1 MGGGGL
7 GADSGAPPAFRTAGS
22 YHGGGARELV
32 LQILD
37 FHEGPQA
44 REHLDAMRRDRHV
57 SPAVVDGLIAL
68 EPLVKAELAR
78 RRPAQAAPCGQDTGE
93 DHDP

>member
-1 MGGGGL
+1 
-7 GADSGAPPAFRTAGS
+7 
-22 YHGGGARELV
+22 
-32 LQILD
+32 
-37 FHEGPQA
+37 
-44 REHLDAMRRDRHV
+44 MRRDRHV
-57 SPAVVDGLIAL
+57 SPAIVDGLIAL